1 MIKTFISAGLLLTIM
16 TGYSQNKNTEKADK
30 LFQNYQYVGA
40 AEEYL
45 KLTQSKKGDGYVYK
59 QLADS
64 YYNVFDMEQASKW
77 YAKAVESKQD
87 AETYYRYAQ
96 TLRTLGKYSEA
107 NKQMDKFAS
116 MAPNDQ
122 RAKDHK
128 TNPNYI
134 PSLSGKDKL
143 FDVFDTKINSK
154 DQADFGAVLANDN
167 TLYFVS
173 SRNTG
178 KKTDKWIDQPY
189 LDIYQSTRSDDGKL
203 SEPKAVSDLN
213 TAYHDGPLTISADGN
228 TMFFARDSHSEGS
241 YEKDKKSN
249 IKLGQQGIYK
259 ATKVNGNW
267 ANVQALPINSTKY
280 SVSNP
285 SLSKDGKTLY
295 FASNMPGGKGE
306 TDIWKISIDNNSYG
320 KPQNLGAKIN
330 TNGREN
336 FPCIADDNVLYF
348 ASSGRQGF
356 GGLDIFKLDLND
368 KDAEVI
374 NLGKPVNTDKDDFS
388 FSLNLSKNVGYFSSN
403 RGGKDDIYLA
413 VPVCGVDAV
422 AVVKDKKTGKVLAD
436 AKVSILDSKGNV
448 IATKQSNAAGE
459 VTYQVECDT
468 DYVLQ
473 ASKNDY
479 DASTANFAK
488 TKSRKVSI
496 SIELEPVE
504 VVITA
509 TEVLLNPIYF
519 EYNKSNITAQG
530 ANELDKLV
538 KVLKNKPQMKI
549 FVKAHTDTNGSADYN
564 LKLSDQRAQATVQ
577 YVISK
582 GINKERIS
590 GKGFGFTEL
599 KVNCKE
605 CTEEQD
611 AQNRRSEFLIVKD

>member
-1 MIKTFISAGLLLTIM
+1 MKNTFITAGLLLTMM
-16 TGYSQNKNTEKADK
+16 TGYSQNKNTERADK
-30 LFQNYQYVGA
+30 LFQSYQYVGA

-45 KLTQSKKGDGYVYK
+45 KLAQNKKGDGYVYK

-96 TLRTLGKYSEA
+96 TLRTLGKYPDA

-116 MAPNDQ
+116 LAPTDQ

-128 TNPNYI
+128 ANPNYI
-134 PSLSGKDKL
+134 PSLSSKDKL
-143 FDVFDTKINSK
+143 FDVYDTKINSK

-189 LDIYQSTRSDDGKL
+189 LDIYESTRSEDGNL
-203 SEPKAVSDLN
+203 SAPKAVGDLN
-213 TAYHDGPLTISADGN
+213 TTFHDGPITISADGN
-228 TMFFARDSHSEGS
+228 TIYFARDSHSEGS
-241 YEKDKKSN
+241 YQKDKKSN
-249 IKLGQQGIYK
+249 VKVGQQGLYK

-267 ANVQALPINSTKY
+267 TNIQALPINSTKY
-280 SVSNP
+280 SAGNP

-295 FASNMPGGKGE
+295 FASNMPGGLGE
-306 TDIWKISIDNNSYG
+306 TDIWKISIENNGYG
-320 KPQNLGAKIN
+320 KPQNLGNKIN
-330 TNGREN
+330 TSGRET

-348 ASSGRQGF
+348 ASSGRQGL
-356 GGLDIFKLDLND
+356 GGLDIFKIDLAAND
-368 KDAEVI
+368 EVI
-374 NLGKPVNTDKDDFS
+374 NLGKPVNTEKDDFS
-388 FSLNLSKNVGYFSSN
+388 FSLNLTKNVGYFSSN
-403 RGGKDDIYLA
+403 RSGKDNIYLA
-413 VPVCGVDAV
+413 IPVCGVEAI
-422 AVVKDKKTGKVLAD
+422 AVVKDKKTGKSLAD
-436 AKVSILDSKGNV
+436 AKVSILDSKRNV
-448 IATKQSNAAGE
+448 IATKQSNVAGE
-459 VTYQVECDT
+459 VSYKVECDT
-468 DYVLQ
+468 EYVLQ
-473 ASKNDY
+473 ASKDDY
-479 DASTANFAK
+479 DPATSNVAK
-488 TKSRKVSI
+488 TKSGKVSVT
-496 SIELEPVE
+496 LDLAPVE
-504 VVITA
+504 VVITDK
-509 TEVLLNPIYF
+509 EVLLNNVYF

-538 KVLKNKPQMKI
+538 KVLNNNPQMKI
-549 FVKAHTDTNGSADYN
+549 YVKAHTDTKGSADYN

-577 YVISK
+577 YVISR

-611 AQNRRSEFLIVKD
+611 AQNRRSEFLIVKN